1 MNLIKTG
8 STPFSARAL
17 PSDEEFSAVLE
28 PKPGYSRGDV
38 EQAART
44 AKAYQL
50 QWLDDS
56 KLSAIIKRAN
66 LELLSS
72 VAHIS
77 PKRRKVLR

>member
-8 STPFSARAL
+8 STPFSATAL

-28 PKPGYSRGDV
+28 PKPGYSRGDL
-38 EQAART
+38 EHAART
-44 AKAYQL
+44 AEASQL

-56 KLSAIIKRAN
+56 KLSAVIKRGSV
-66 LELLSS
+66 ELLSS